1 MTDWAL
7 LNGIVFGLVLA
18 APVGPVGV
26 LCVSRTLTEGR
37 MHGLLSGLGAA
48 IADAVYGGIAAFGI
62 SSVSTWVETHKQQL
76 ALIGGV
82 LLILL
87 AIKSL
92 LTKPRPPSDRIAR
105 RIHTE
110 SLAQDVMSTFTLA
123 ITNPVTVL
131 AFAGLIATF
140 GAGLAGPRSQLLLVV
155 GVFAGSAAWWFALS
169 GGASIFRE
177 YMNGGFQRWANRV
190 SAVILLGF
198 GFYALL
204 GIARG
209 GG

>member
-26 LCVSRTLTEGR
+26 LCVNRTLTEGR
-37 MHGLLSGLGAA
+37 LHGLLSGLGAA

-62 SSVSTWVETHKQQL
+62 SSVSAWVERNQRVF
-76 ALIGGV
+76 ALIGGI
-82 LLILL
+82 LLIAL
-87 AIKSL
+87 AIKSF
-92 LTKPRPPSDRIAR
+92 LTKPRPPSDRVAR

-110 SLAQDVMSTFTLA
+110 SLVQDVISTFTLA

-140 GAGLAGPRSQLLLVV
+140 GNAGLSGPTSGLALVL
-155 GVFAGSAAWWFALS
+155 GVFIGSAAWWFALS
-169 GGASIFRE
+169 GGASIFRQ
-177 YMNGGFQRWANRV
+177 YMNGGFQRWTNRASSIV
-190 SAVILLGF
+190 LLGF
-198 GFYALL
+198 GIYALF
-204 GIARG
+204 GVA
-209 GG
+209 